1 MSKELVQ
8 YTPTE
13 MSLGIATGDS
23 LDHYLSQLRN
33 STILSKEEEFELSK
47 KLFESDDLDAARKL
61 VLSHLRFVVHIAK
74 TYKGYGLPVYELIS
88 EGIVGLM
95 QAVKKFEPVKGF
107 RLAT

>member
-47 KLFESDDLDAARKL
+47 KLFDS
-61 VLSHLRFVVHIAK
+61 
-74 TYKGYGLPVYELIS
+74 
-88 EGIVGLM
+88 
-95 QAVKKFEPVKGF
+95 
-107 RLAT
+107 